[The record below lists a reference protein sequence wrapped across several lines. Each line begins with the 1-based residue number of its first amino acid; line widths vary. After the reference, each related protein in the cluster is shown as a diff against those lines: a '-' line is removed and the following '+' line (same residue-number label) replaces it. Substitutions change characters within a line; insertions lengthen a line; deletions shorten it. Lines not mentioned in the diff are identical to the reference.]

1 MAQNKLLAALSFVPD
16 KLPSEIQRAG
26 LKIDMATL
34 LDQLKKQAGD
44 VENLNFPV
52 IPAVPNNQEI
62 TEEQSEN

>member
-52 IPAVPNNQEI
+52 IPTVPNQDI
-62 TEEQSEN
+62 TEEQSED